1 MLKFHYLGTCSGTEP
16 MPDMHHCSWVLE
28 TEHGNY
34 WFDAGENCA
43 HRAYTSGIDTQAT
56 RALFVSH
63 PHMDHIGGLANLL
76 SCMRKIIGRYKK
88 PLINDNCLDIFFPS
102 QSILDAIKTVVSGS
116 LMFELRE
123 HGLSD
128 GLLYQDEK
136 VKVSALHNRHMRED
150 GSNGWHSFSFLIE
163 SENKRIVFSGDVLKP
178 DELDGLIGSGCDLL
192 IMETGHHAVKDVCEY
207 AVSRNVK
214 ALRFNHHGREILEGR
229 AAAQELIDSYASE
242 HNISIKLCCD
252 GMTESLI

>member
-88 PLINDNCLDIFFPS
+88 PLINDNYLDIFFPS
-102 QSILDAIKTVVSGS
+102 QNILDAIKTVVSGS

-192 IMETGHHAVKDVCEY
+192 RMETGHHAVKDVCEY

>member
-43 HRAYTSGIDTQAT
+43 HRAYTSGIDIQAT
-56 RALFVSH
+56 RAIFISH

-76 SCMRKIIGRYKK
+76 SCMRKLIGRYKK
-88 PLINDNCLDIFFPS
+88 YLISNNELDIFFPN
-102 QSILDAIKTVVSGS
+102 QNILDAIKTVVSGS
-116 LMFELRE
+116 LQFQLNE
-123 HGLSD
+123 HGLQD
-128 GLLYQDEK
+128 GLLFQDEK

-163 SENKRIVFSGDVLKP
+163 TEEKRIVYSGDVMKP
-178 DELDGLIGSGCDLL
+178 EELDDLIGSGCDLL

-207 AVSRNVK
+207 AVSRNAK

-229 AAAQELIDSYASE
+229 EAAQRLINKYAAE
-242 HNISIKLCCD
+242 HGISIKLCYD
-252 GMTESLI
+252 GMMEDLI

>member
-1 MLKFHYLGTCSGTEP
+1 MLKIHYLGTCSGTEP

-56 RALFVSH
+56 RAIFVSH
-63 PHMDHIGGLANLL
+63 PHIDHIGGLANLL
-76 SCMRKIIGRYKK
+76 SCMRKITGRYKK
-88 PLINDNCLDIFFPS
+88 PMINEGKLDIFFPQ
-102 QSILDAIKTVVSGS
+102 QSILDAIKVILGE
-116 LMFELRE
+116 LNYELRE
-123 HGLSD
+123 HGIED
-128 GLLYQDEK
+128 GVLYQDEK
-136 VKVSALHNRHMRED
+136 VTVSALHNRHLREE

-163 SENKRIVFSGDVLKP
+163 AEGKRIVFSGDVLKP

-192 IMETGHHAVKDVCEY
+192 IMETGHHSVTDVCKY

-214 ALRFNHHGREILEGR
+214 VLRFNHHGREILEGR
-229 AAAQELIDSYASE
+229 EAAQNLIDKYAAE
-242 HNISIKLCCD
+242 HGISIKLCYD
-252 GMTESLI
+252 GMMEDLI